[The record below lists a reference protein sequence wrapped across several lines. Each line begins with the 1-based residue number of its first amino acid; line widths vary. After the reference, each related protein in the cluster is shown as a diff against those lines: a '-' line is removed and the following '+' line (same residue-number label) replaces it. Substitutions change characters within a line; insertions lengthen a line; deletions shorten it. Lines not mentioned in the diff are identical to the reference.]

1 MDDYSFSTEQQQC
14 IFPVTENKNIR
25 GSKVAAM
32 AKNSKGNIADKK
44 WCTTT
49 TYIWK

>member
-14 IFPVTENKNIR
+14 ISPVIENKNIR

-32 AKNSKGNIADKK
+32 AKNSRENTADKK
-44 WCTTT
+44 RCTTT
-49 TYIWK
+49 TYI